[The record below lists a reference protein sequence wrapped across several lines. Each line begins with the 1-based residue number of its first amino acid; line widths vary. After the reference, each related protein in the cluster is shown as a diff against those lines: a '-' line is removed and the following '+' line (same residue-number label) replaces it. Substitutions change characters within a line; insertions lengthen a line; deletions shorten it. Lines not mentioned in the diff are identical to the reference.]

1 MKKLLF
7 WMVLIAGILVL
18 IGSCAKKDDSS
29 NTTSSDNT
37 TTTTSSDNTTT
48 SSDNTSI
55 TTTTPSGSITLGSY
69 TMSGVY
75 KSACG
80 TSAVSYFISA
90 GAFPSDVQSYAFAF
104 VVTGNDNVS
113 METHTFTDTGC
124 TTSSYIVK
132 LIRDNVTVGTASG
145 ANYPVTYNDQGFKLT
160 VNTTTAETWLET
172 LYANL
177 GRTLDFTVGREM
189 GVYPASFTLT
199 YGLWT
204 PSATTI
210 YLATESTSST
220 PSTAGTTVYT
230 KE

>member
-7 WMVLIAGILVL
+7 WMVLIVGIVAL
-18 IGSCAKKDDSS
+18 IGSCAKKDDETAATAAASTDNATS
-29 NTTSSDNT
+29 TTS
-37 TTTTSSDNTTT
+37 
-48 SSDNTSI
+48 SI

-80 TSAVSYFISA
+80 TSAASYFISA

-145 ANYPVTYNDQGFKLT
+145 ANYPVTYNDTGFKWT
-160 VNTTTAETWLET
+160 VNTTTAESFLEN
-172 LYANL
+172 LYSSIS
-177 GRTLDFTVGREM
+177 LDMTVGTEKH
-189 GVYPASFTLT
+189 VASTTNFK

-204 PSATTI
+204 PGDTTI
-210 YLATESTSST
+210 YYATDSSSST
-220 PSTAGTTVYT
+220 PSEAGSTVHT